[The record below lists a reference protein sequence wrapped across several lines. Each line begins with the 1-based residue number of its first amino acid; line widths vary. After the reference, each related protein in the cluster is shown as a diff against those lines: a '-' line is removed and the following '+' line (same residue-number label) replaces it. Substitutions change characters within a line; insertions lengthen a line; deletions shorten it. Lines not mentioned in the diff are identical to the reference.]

1 MFEEIDRELIVT
13 FFLKIFSFVF
23 TSNSMTVRKAATA
36 AAATVAPDVRQEI
49 YKQCVE
55 TAVSTTNRLYDF
67 RIREI
72 DQIIDQYLEMIPS
85 DLKTRKVATFSN

>member
-1 MFEEIDRELIVT
+1 MISYVIP
-13 FFLKIFSFVF
+13 
-23 TSNSMTVRKAATA
+23 SNSMTVRKAATA
-36 AAATVAPDVRQEI
+36 AAATVAVTPDVKQEI
-49 YKQCVE
+49 HKQCVE

-72 DQIIDQYLEMIPS
+72 DQIIDQYLEMIPP